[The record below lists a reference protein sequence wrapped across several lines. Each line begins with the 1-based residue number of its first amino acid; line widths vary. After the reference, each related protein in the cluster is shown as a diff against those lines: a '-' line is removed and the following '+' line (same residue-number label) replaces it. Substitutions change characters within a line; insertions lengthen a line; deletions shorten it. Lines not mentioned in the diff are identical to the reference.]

1 MLTATVYTSSCSNQ
15 AYNPSFPTLHFL
27 KKCRNSRDI
36 NQIHA
41 RILTTGLIKN
51 SSLTTK
57 IILNFSSSSHQPL
70 VEFSRTIFFSSQQR
84 RNPFLWNLIIKSFSH
99 GNDPEKAILVFILM
113 LSQGCVCPDTFSF
126 SLVLK
131 ACSRLELLKEGLQI
145 HCLIVKSE
153 FGSNDVFVQ
162 NSLMNLYLKCG
173 CIEFA
178 RLMFDKMLKRDS
190 VSWNLMIDGYVKN
203 DMMENALEV
212 FHQMPIE
219 DQNLITWNSIISGC
233 SKFEDGFEFAWGLFN
248 KMPKRD
254 LVSWNSM
261 INGCLKCGKI
271 GIASHLFSLMP
282 ERDSISWA
290 SMLDG
295 YAKSGDI
302 DKARSLF
309 DEIPDSRRDTVTWN
323 AMIDGY
329 IHNGCSKEALQL
341 FHEMWKGSSLVPDQ
355 ATLAMALSAIA
366 ELGYISEG
374 TFIHDYIER
383 NGLDLSGKL
392 GVAVI
397 DMYSK
402 CGSINNAMWV
412 FENLERKNVD
422 HWNSMINGL
431 AIHGLGYLAFNLLME
446 MERVSIK
453 PDDITFIGV
462 LNACAHSG
470 MVKEGMIC
478 FELMRRVYG
487 LSPKLQHYG
496 CIVDLLGRAAFLKC
510 ARDFIEVMP
519 IKPNDVIWRT
529 LLSSCM
535 KHENFEMGIQIAK
548 NLMELDSMKPSSY
561 VLLSNIYA
569 GFGMWSDVN
578 RVRKMMKD
586 RDIRK
591 VPGCS
596 WIELEG
602 NVHEFVIGDTSHPEF
617 GEIYS
622 VLDSLCPFNS

>member
-1 MLTATVYTSSCSNQ
+1 MFTVYTNQ
-15 AYNPSFPTLHFL
+15 PYNSTLHLL
-27 KKCRNSRDI
+27 KKCRNSRDL

-41 RILTTGLIKN
+41 RILTSGLIKN
-51 SSLTTK
+51 SSLTSK
-57 IILNFSSSSHQPL
+57 IILNFASSSHQPL
-70 VEFSRTIFFSSQQR
+70 VEFSRYIFFSQQKTNC
-84 RNPFLWNLIIKSFSH
+84 NPFLWNLIIKSFSH
-99 GNDPEKAILVFILM
+99 GVDPEQAILVFISM
-113 LSQGCVCPDTFSF
+113 LSQGSVYPDTFSF

-131 ACSRLELLKEGLQI
+131 ACSRLELIKEGLQI
-145 HCLIVKSE
+145 HCLILKGE
-153 FGSNDVFVQ
+153 FGSNVFLQ
-162 NSLMNLYLKCG
+162 NSLINLYLKCG

-212 FHQMPIE
+212 FHRMPIE
-219 DQNLITWNSIISGC
+219 DQNLITWNSMISGY

-248 KMPKRD
+248 KMPERD

-261 INGCLKCGKI
+261 INGCLKCGKL
-271 GIASHLFSLMP
+271 GIAGDLFNLMP

-295 YAKSGDI
+295 YAKFGDI
-302 DKARSLF
+302 DKARNLF
-309 DEIPDSRRDTVTWN
+309 DQIPDSRRDTVTWN

-329 IHNGCSKEALQL
+329 IHNGCSKEALEL

-374 TFIHDYIER
+374 ASIHDYIER
-383 NGLDLSGKL
+383 KGLDLNGKL

-412 FENLERKNVD
+412 FEKLERKNVD

-431 AIHGLGYLAFNLLME
+431 AIHGLGDLAFDLLME

-470 MVKEGMIC
+470 MVKEGLIC

-496 CIVDLLGRAAFLKC
+496 CIVDLLGRAGFLKC
-510 ARDFIEVMP
+510 ARNFIEEMP
-519 IKPNDVIWRT
+519 IEPNDVIWRT

-535 KHENFEMGIQIAK
+535 KHENFGMGIEVAD
-548 NLMELDSMKPSSY
+548 NLIDLDSRKPSSY

-569 GFGMWSDVN
+569 GSGMWDDVN
-578 RVRKMMKD
+578 RVRMMMKD
-586 RDIRK
+586 RNIRK

-596 WIELEG
+596 WIELDG

-617 GEIYS
+617 REIYS
-622 VLDSLCPFNS
+622 VLDKLCPFNS